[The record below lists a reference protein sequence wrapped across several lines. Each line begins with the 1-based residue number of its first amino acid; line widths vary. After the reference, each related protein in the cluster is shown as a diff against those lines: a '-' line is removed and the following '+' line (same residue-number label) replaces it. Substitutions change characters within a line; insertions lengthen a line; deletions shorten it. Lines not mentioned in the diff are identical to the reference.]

1 VCLSTFTNPNV
12 PDNLFSADRL
22 KVALELA
29 RAGLWERDLRTNT
42 VRRSPIVD
50 EMFGFAP
57 GEAGDDAAAFMAR
70 VQPDDLA
77 EMTRLFQRAL
87 APGAYYQMD
96 FRVIHGDG
104 RLRWLA
110 GRAEIVRDETGQPV
124 RVLSVLRDV
133 TERRLTE
140 EALRDALDHSTEIL
154 ESISDAFFALGAD
167 FTFTYANHRAL
178 EMWGRRAE
186 EVIGRKLLEAF
197 PQASGTP
204 VHAAYLDALR
214 RRETVHLETV
224 SPVIGRWLSVTI
236 YPSRSGGLAVYF
248 QDIEARKKAE
258 ERMRLLAAEV
268 DHRAKNMLSL
278 VNVMLRQTRA
288 ATAQEFATA
297 AQGRVAALARAHTL
311 LSDTRWEGADLAKL
325 IREELAP
332 FRLGKSGRITIE
344 GDQLALSPAAAQA
357 FAMAVHELA
366 TNAGKYGAL
375 SAPEGTVTVRWTRSG
390 PNLLLTWHES
400 GGPRVRA
407 SGESGFGLRVITLAI
422 RDQLGGKAS
431 FDWRPEGLRVELAVP
446 AGKLVREHAA

>member
-1 VCLSTFTNPNV
+1 MPENSE
-12 PDNLFSADRL
+12 FSAERL

-29 RAGLWERDLRTNT
+29 RAGLWERDVRSGK
-42 VRRSPIVD
+42 VRRTPMVD
-50 EMFGFAP
+50 EMFGFKP
-57 GEAGDDAAAFMAR
+57 GEAGDNAAPFLAR
-70 VQPDDLA
+70 IHPDDLA
-77 EMTRLFQRAL
+77 AMARSFQRVL
-87 APGAYYQMD
+87 APGTYYQMD
-96 FRVIHGDG
+96 FRVNRGDG
-104 RLRWLA
+104 ALRWIA
-110 GRAEIVRDETGQPV
+110 GRAEVIRGEGGQPI

-133 TERRLTE
+133 TERKLTE

-154 ESISDAFFALGAD
+154 ESISDAFFALGPD

-186 EVIGRKLLEAF
+186 EVIGRKLLEVF
-197 PQASGTP
+197 PQATGTP
-204 VHAAYLDALR
+204 VHSAYLDAMR
-214 RRETVHLETV
+214 RRETVHLETI
-224 SPVIGRWLSVTI
+224 SPVISRWLSVTI
-236 YPSRSGGLAVYF
+236 YPSRGGGLSVYF
-248 QDIEARKKAE
+248 QDIEERKKGE

-288 ATAQEFATA
+288 ATVQEFATA

-311 LSDTRWEGADLAKL
+311 LSDTRWEGADLGKL

-332 FRLGKSGRITIE
+332 FRLGKSGRITAE
-344 GDQLALSPAAAQA
+344 GERLALSPAAAQA

-375 SAPEGTVTVRWTRSG
+375 SAPEVTVSVNWTLSG
-390 PNLLLTWHES
+390 PDLLLTWRES

-446 AGKLVREHAA
+446 